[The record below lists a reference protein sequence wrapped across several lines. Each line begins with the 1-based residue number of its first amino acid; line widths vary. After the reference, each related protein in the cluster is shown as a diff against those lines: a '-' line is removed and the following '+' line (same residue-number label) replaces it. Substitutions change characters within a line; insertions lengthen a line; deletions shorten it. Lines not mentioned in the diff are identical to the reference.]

1 MRSQAVV
8 IRIIGRRSNG
18 AIADAIT
25 KPVDHS
31 NQLLKGARS

>member
-8 IRIIGRRSNG
+8 IRIIGRRGRRSNG

-31 NQLLKGARS
+31 NQL